1 MFNNRRRLLLVVL
14 GLVVGGYFVNQLVD
28 RFYLQPLAAETRQ
41 ANTLSK
47 RLRENKKELDRL
59 LKKIPRRDD
68 LEQRSLPSNIELAS
82 SLYQAWL
89 LNMVTQLG
97 LTNPTVDSSSPIVE
111 GEATRLQFNV
121 RGKASLRQ
129 FTKLLFEFFQ
139 AGHLHKINQIS
150 LTPSAGSDRL
160 EIQIGIEAIALDR
173 AQDLAEL
180 SRLKSTRLVYSQ
192 VEDYSGIAKRNLFG
206 EGAASQLIRGT
217 RLSAI
222 TLDRF
227 GRSEIWLNVE
237 NQQATHF
244 LHVGETLDLD
254 SILIRLIEIA
264 AEYVVLDVD
273 GVVGRLELGKT
284 LVEMIPLS
292 PVPPNQSLSRNQ

>member
-1 MFNNRRRLLLVVL
+1 MLNNRRRLLLVVL
-14 GLVVGGYFVNQLVD
+14 GIVVGGYLVNQLVE
-28 RFYLQPLAAETRQ
+28 RYYLQPLAAETRQ
-41 ANTLSK
+41 ANALSK

-68 LEQRSLPSNIELAS
+68 LEQRSLPSNVELAS

-89 LNMVTQLG
+89 LNLVTQLG

-111 GEATRLQFNV
+111 GEVTRLQFNV
-121 RGKASLRQ
+121 RGKANLRQ

-173 AQDLAEL
+173 AQDRAEL
-180 SRLKSTRLVYSQ
+180 SKLQSARLVYSR

-206 EGAASQLIRGT
+206 EGVTSQLIRGT
-217 RLSAI
+217 RLTAI

-227 GRSEIWLNVE
+227 GRNEIWLNVE
-237 NQQATHF
+237 NQPATHF

-254 SILIRLIEIA
+254 SIVIRLIEIA
-264 AEYVVLDVD
+264 TENVVLDVD

-284 LVEMIPLS
+284 LVEMLPLS